1 MSFSIGWVVNQRND
15 SVINQFQYEIT
26 LSQEDFD
33 RFAVLSGD
41 DNPIHVDPEFARGS
55 RFGRTVAHGMM
66 LYSLV
71 CRGLNKHFPEMVQ
84 SSVDM
89 IFPTP
94 TFADEKLI
102 VSLSAK
108 AAQLEENLAQLEA
121 IIHRPDGSS
130 GLEGWVRLVALNAD
144 SSLSDLASSDF
155 RSTRES
161 VQEYKGLHLGQQ
173 ASATRMFSDRDLEE
187 YLALS
192 GDKSRLFEDEDH
204 ARQSG
209 FLRRIVPSALL
220 GSMISELLGTHLP
233 GRGTNWLKQQ
243 FIFHQPVYL
252 EEVVRASMEIIRL
265 RPDKQLVDLW
275 NSISTPQAGV
285 AATGRSLVLVRDLVT
300 DQGN

>member
-1 MSFSIGWVVNQRND
+1 MNQRND
-15 SVINQFQYEIT
+15 SVINQFRYEIT

-33 RFAVLSGD
+33 RFAMLSGD

-71 CRGLNKHFPEMVQ
+71 CRGLSKQFPEMVQ

-108 AAQLEENLAQLEA
+108 AAQLEDNLAQLEA
-121 IIHRPDGSS
+121 IIHRPDGSN
-130 GLEGWVRLVALNAD
+130 GFEGWARLVDLNAG

-192 GDKSRLFEDEDH
+192 ADKSRLFEDEDH

-209 FLRRIVPSALL
+209 FLRSIVPSALL

-243 FIFHQPVYL
+243 FLFHQPAYL
-252 EEVVRASMEIIRL
+252 EEVVHASVEIIRL
-265 RPDKQLVDLW
+265 RPEKQLVDLW
-275 NSISTPQAGV
+275 NSISTHEGEV
-285 AATGRSLVLVRDLVT
+285 AVSGRSLVLVKDLLV
-300 DQGN
+300 GGG